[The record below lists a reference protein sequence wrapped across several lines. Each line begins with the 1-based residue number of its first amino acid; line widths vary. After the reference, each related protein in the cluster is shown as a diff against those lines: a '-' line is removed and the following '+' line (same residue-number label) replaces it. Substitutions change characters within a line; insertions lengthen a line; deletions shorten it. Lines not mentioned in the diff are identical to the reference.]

1 MMDRDTYVKATP
13 VLKPMVVEPPPP
25 PPPIDLASAFQ
36 SQDGGDDFTSRFDRS
51 IALVI
56 RLIPFSVVWL
66 VLACGVVWKL
76 GLEGSD
82 GFLIFGVLTAYTY
95 YRLDTSE
102 RYDSKHGVEHHR
114 IDSATYLTERQM
126 ELEQENRRAMTQ
138 AYIRYLE
145 GEHDNTRRIGD

>member
-1 MMDRDTYVKATP
+1 MERDTYVRATP
-13 VLKPMVVEPPPP
+13 VVRPMIVEPPPP
-25 PPPIDLASAFQ
+25 PPPIDLAAAFQ
-36 SQDGGDDFTSRFDRS
+36 SQEGANEVTSGWDRS
-51 IALVI
+51 IALVV
-56 RLIPFSVVWL
+56 RLIPFSAVWL
-66 VLACGVVWKL
+66 VLTYGIVWKF
-76 GLEGSD
+76 GLERID
-82 GFLIFGVLTAYTY
+82 GVLIFSVITAYTC
-95 YRLDTSE
+95 YRLDRNE